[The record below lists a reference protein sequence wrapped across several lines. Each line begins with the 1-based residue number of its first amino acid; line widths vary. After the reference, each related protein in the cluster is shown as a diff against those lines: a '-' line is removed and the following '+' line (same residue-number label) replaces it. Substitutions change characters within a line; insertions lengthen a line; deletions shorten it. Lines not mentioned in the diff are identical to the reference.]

1 MQLDKEYVVY
11 GFIKK
16 ILFCSVLW
24 CFSSTLYAATVQLN
38 TNGGSNASDGLRT
51 YVEDTTQI
59 QVRRLNSTGQLYSPT
74 ATPTNTLLDNGIY
87 LRANGAL
94 IGPDHFG
101 FPNTLTPTAYINR
114 TLTTPAPAAVS
125 QGVTQ
130 STTAQFSAPRF
141 STLIAGPSVTVNWKY
156 TYPLDYITAEVTLV
170 IPLGYPISSSN
181 PVRYYHA
188 VDTYLGGDD
197 RGCGVRYVDTNGKQ
211 IVGTYPLSGNTNTP
225 CPSSNSLPANLD
237 VVESFRERTR
247 SFDHYCVGEWN
258 SFWTNNTNNACAIAK
273 TGSLSDTLSTI
284 KIDTGIAIEYDF
296 VLPGT
301 YTFSY
306 DFVVGSTFVPNYD
319 HLEIRHPG
327 NATLCPVDIQVLA
340 CLTNTVPCPSNQL
353 VTTGLLEGDLTVSPS
368 TPTVTATP
376 NSGFKLGG
384 DGSIDTVTIT
394 GSAAATYT
402 LGAANLTKAPL
413 SGVKCWNTATNSQSC
428 NITFSSTP
436 CLSTFECMENGLT
449 YNANT
454 RNSIYT
460 KLTGR
465 AFDLDVYALTN
476 TGART
481 TGYVSATDS
490 VTVELVT
497 EVGGTCGN
505 SILPV
510 AKKTVTFTASDAGK
524 KTISF
529 SASDVPNAYQVLRCR
544 VVDGNLNKSG
554 CSSDNFAVRPQAFT
568 LSSLNATASTP
579 AGPSSVPFLKA
590 GTNFQL
596 QALSGESNYIGTP
609 KIASIAAH
617 TGAPAVGILSYE
629 GSSGTVY
636 DSLPTAV
643 AGKSVATNF
652 KYSEVG
658 LFQFLLNSVYDDSFA
673 EVDRI
678 RGDCSSASATEFDN
692 AGSGTPKMYGCK
704 IGSVT
709 SSYFGRF
716 IPDHFKESSGTPDN
730 FACTTFAY
738 YGQFTP
744 TMASFN
750 VPFIITAENVAN
762 VKTQNYTGDYGI
774 NSYAKLDLSK
784 FTSYNFSSDA
794 PVGAALSAS
803 PLTPTF
809 ANTTAINTAA
819 TFDKGEAKVKAK
831 LQLSRPPGNSAPQNV
846 LVSARPVDDDG
857 VTSASTQITSTGIPF
872 KYGRLAIAPAHGS
885 ELLPLTM
892 PVEAQFWNGSNAF
905 VRSTT
910 DACTTIP
917 IQSFVMK
924 NYRGNLNACETQLSV
939 ASAMASGVLRMRL
952 SAPGVSGTTPNTG
965 SVDLEVNLAAKD
977 APPLPPEK
985 VCTGSAESN
994 SIDGALPWF
1003 GTSDPSGRASFGIYK
1018 APIIYM
1024 RENFGP

>member
-1 MQLDKEYVVY
+1 MY

-16 ILFCSVLW
+16 ILFCSALC

-114 TLTTPAPAAVS
+114 TQTTPAPAAVS

-130 STTAQFSAPRF
+130 STTSQFSAPRLN
-141 STLIAGPSVTVNWKY
+141 TLIAGPSVTVNWKY

-170 IPLGYPISSSN
+170 IPVGYAISSSN

-247 SFDHYCVGEWN
+247 SFDHYCVGAWD

-273 TGSLSDTLSTI
+273 AGSLSDTLSTI
-284 KIDTGIAIEYDF
+284 KIDTGVAIEYDF

-327 NATLCPVDIQVLA
+327 NATLCPVDIQILA
-340 CLTNTVPCPSNQL
+340 CLTNTVPCPNNQL

-368 TPTVTATP
+368 SPTVTATP

-384 DGSIDTVTIT
+384 NASIDTVTIT

-402 LGAANLTKAPL
+402 LGAGNLTKAPL

-436 CLSTFECMENGLT
+436 CLSTFECMESGLT

-454 RNSIYT
+454 RNPIYT
-460 KLTGR
+460 KLTSK

-490 VTVELVT
+490 VTVELVN
-497 EVGGTCGN
+497 EVSGTCGN
-505 SILPV
+505 SIAPA

-529 SASDVPNAYQVLRCR
+529 SASEVPNAYQSLRCR
-544 VVDGNLNKSG
+544 VVDTNLNKTG

-568 LSSLNATASTP
+568 VSSSNATPTFP
-579 AGPSSVPFLKA
+579 AGPTSTLIRKA
-590 GTNFQL
+590 GTDFQL
-596 QALSGESNYIGTP
+596 QAVSGESNYVGTP
-609 KIASIAAH
+609 RIASIAAH
-617 TGAPAVGILSYE
+617 PGAPAVGLLSYQSVN
-629 GSSGTVY
+629 GPVY
-636 DSLPTAV
+636 DYFPAAI
-643 AGKSVATNF
+643 AGTSAASSF
-652 KYSEVG
+652 KYTEVG
-658 LFQFLLNSVYDDSFA
+658 LFQFLANSVYDDTFA
-673 EVDRI
+673 EIDRA
-678 RGDCSSASATEFDN
+678 RGDCSSAPGTEFDN
-692 AGSGTPKMYGCK
+692 LGTGTPKMYGCK
-704 IGSVT
+704 VGSVT

-716 IPDHFKESSGTPDN
+716 IPDHFKETQGTPGTY
-730 FACTTFAY
+730 ACSSFVY
-738 YGQFTP
+738 YGQFTA
-744 TMASFN
+744 TMPSFYA
-750 VPFIITAENVAN
+750 PFIITAENVAN
-762 VKTQNYTGDYGI
+762 VKTQNYTGDYGP
-774 NSYAKLDLSK
+774 NSYARLDLSK
-784 FTSYNFSSDA
+784 FSNYNFSSNA
-794 PVGAALSAS
+794 PAGADLSAS
-803 PLTPTF
+803 PLAPSFESTITGAPV
-809 ANTTAINTAA
+809 NSPA
-819 TFDKGEAKVKAK
+819 TWDKGEAKLKAR
-831 LQLSRPPGNSAPQNV
+831 LQLSRPLANSAPQNV
-846 LVSARPVDDDG
+846 MVSARPVDDDG
-857 VTSASTQITSTGIPF
+857 VTSATTQITSTGIPF

-892 PVEAQFWNGSNAF
+892 PVEAQFWNGGNAF
-905 VRSTT
+905 IRSTT

-924 NYRGNLNACETQLSV
+924 TYRGNLNACETQLSV
-939 ASAMASGVLRMRL
+939 ASAMSNGVLKMRL
-952 SAPGVSGTTPNTG
+952 SAPGVSGNSPNTG

-977 APPLPPEK
+977 APPLPPER

-994 SIDGALPWF
+994 SIDGSLPWF
-1003 GTSDPSGRASFGIYK
+1003 GTKDPSGRASFGIYK